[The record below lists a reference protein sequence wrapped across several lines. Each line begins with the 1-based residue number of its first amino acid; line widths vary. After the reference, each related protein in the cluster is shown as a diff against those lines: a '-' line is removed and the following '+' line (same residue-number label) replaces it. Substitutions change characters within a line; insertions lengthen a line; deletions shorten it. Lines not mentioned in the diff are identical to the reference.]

1 MVTCCFLCQDPVYD
15 NDIEERLDKAI
26 SKVVEENGTV
36 RFLLYSYG
44 DILSGRFHDLFA
56 TAAYRAKLANPHKE
70 IRLSIVASDE
80 ERGQVLSALQ
90 KWQYPMPSFMFDEV
104 LSPPTPQG
112 IKDPFAIKKRMQRWM
127 IGQADYVFTYLY
139 DCLHEAVSHARDY
152 AVKSGKALVDLT
164 NPSTYALIREQYG
177 TLPAQACKAMGLWL
191 ERKTTPEIA
200 AELGVSRTRV
210 QFLVSEGTRKIHD
223 RLAGQEYQQAEAFC
237 TVFLLGPATYA
248 SLSAFQKTVD
258 YLICYKNVKTFCV
271 PTDYLSSAFRYV
283 LEKYKGIDKVQTVCL
298 AQAPTFKGS
307 MKPFCTN
314 NFDADTISV
323 ETIANGLL
331 DETALAQVAAP
342 YRISNLRF
350 CPPELVKQIRE
361 TFMQAAGEVSFFCD
375 LGKPLPKSILS

>member
-200 AELGVSRTRV
+200 VELGVSRTRV

-283 LEKYKGIDKVQTVCL
+283 LEKYKGIDKVRRPPQKPL
-298 AQAPTFKGS
+298 QPTH
-307 MKPFCTN
+307 
-314 NFDADTISV
+314 V
-323 ETIANGLL
+323 LL
-331 DETALAQVAAP
+331 EGTGFLPGDVVFQLEKSCPLDKRRLRKRAGQLTAGQMERIDTALRSYFYLEDSDYLPLEIDAP
-342 YRISNLRF
+342 
-350 CPPELVKQIRE
+350 
-361 TFMQAAGEVSFFCD
+361 
-375 LGKPLPKSILS
+375 